1 MQKVQRVLVVFLIA
15 ATVLFLGLQKA
26 AAQEAPAPADRGS
39 VQAPDAQKML
49 ESMDT
54 DKDGKISAK
63 EYTRTDGAFSRM
75 DANNDGF
82 LTVEELR
89 AGLAAENQGGRN
101 ARRQGP
107 AVRQGDRAQ
116 RGQFD
121 PARMM
126 EGMLG
131 RYKETLGSTDEEWK
145 VIEPLLKKV
154 LEARME
160 TRMGG
165 FGRRPGA
172 EPSSG
177 ANTEAEALRST
188 LDSQKAT
195 PDEIKAKLAAFRAAQ
210 KKKEDALA
218 KSREELRKVLTVKQE
233 ANLVLSGVLD

>member
-26 AAQEAPAPADRGS
+26 AAQEPPAPADRSS

-89 AGLAAENQGGRN
+89 AGLAAESQGGRN

-107 AVRQGDRAQ
+107 ARQGDRAQ

-126 EGMLG
+126 EGMLS

-172 EPSSG
+172 EATSG
-177 ANTEAEALRST
+177 ANTEADALRST

-218 KSREELRKVLTVKQE
+218 KSREDLRKVLTVKQE